1 MAILNSIESVFWFI
15 TYLGCSLAMLGVFV
29 LLYFQVTPHDDMK
42 LIHAGNISA
51 AIALGGAMLG
61 FTFPLLMASYLQ
73 ATFFGFLVWSAI
85 ACLVQLAVFWAVYW
99 FMPRTIELNNAAGA
113 TVFAVVAVCAGLM
126 NAASFIP

>member
-15 TYLGCSLAMLGVFV
+15 TYLGCSLVMLGLFV
-29 LLYFQVTPHDDMK
+29 QLYFLVTPHDDMQ
-42 LIHAGNISA
+42 LIHGGNISA

-73 ATFFGFLVWSAI
+73 STFFGFIVWGAI
-85 ACLVQLAVFWAVYW
+85 ACLVQLAVFKAVYW
-99 FMPRTIELNNAAGA
+99 FMPRTIELNNTAGA